1 MCGVSG
7 DKEGIFSESRE
18 QNNDLLTMSCRKELM
33 KPKYLDLGTHCLK
46 IVS

>member
-1 MCGVSG
+1 MHFVSFHPYVCVCGVSG

-33 KPKYLDLGTHCLK
+33 KLS
-46 IVS
+46 I